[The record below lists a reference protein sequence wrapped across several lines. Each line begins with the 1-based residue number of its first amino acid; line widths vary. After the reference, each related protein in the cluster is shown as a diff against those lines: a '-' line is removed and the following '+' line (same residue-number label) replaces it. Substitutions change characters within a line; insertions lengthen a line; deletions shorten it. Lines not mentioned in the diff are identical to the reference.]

1 MAGLFSQFKPDR
13 LSGFPLPD
21 RCPIDSVSVWGDVFD
36 LQFDDIAAA
45 EFAIDGQIEHREIAG
60 SSLGLKLAP
69 YRPDVLWPEGR
80 FCPVTSPCS
89 KARVLLVTGKSSLA
103 RPWPGSSVTEDGH
116 HAHSSIV
123 IRSESRVS
131 LSASRS
137 VSPPIIPNGLIVA
150 KDKSAS
156 PTWAD
161 VKAFLLTF
169 DRAGLQGLVQD
180 LYAASKDNQ
189 AFLHARFGL
198 GPDQLGPYKA
208 TISRWINP
216 DLMKNQ
222 TVSVSKAKKAIANYN
237 KAIGRPEGL
246 AELSIFFCEEAFSF
260 VEGCS
265 FSDERYFVALI
276 RMYDQSVNRVLSLPL
291 AERRAYVERLG
302 KLRTR
307 AKRVGWG
314 VEDELNDLWH
324 AADFDEQLE

>member
-1 MAGLFSQFKPDR
+1 MA
-13 LSGFPLPD
+13 
-21 RCPIDSVSVWGDVFD
+21 
-36 LQFDDIAAA
+36 
-45 EFAIDGQIEHREIAG
+45 
-60 SSLGLKLAP
+60 
-69 YRPDVLWPEGR
+69 
-80 FCPVTSPCS
+80 
-89 KARVLLVTGKSSLA
+89 
-103 RPWPGSSVTEDGH
+103 
-116 HAHSSIV
+116 
-123 IRSESRVS
+123 
-131 LSASRS
+131 
-137 VSPPIIPNGLIVA
+137 N
-150 KDKSAS
+150 DKGAS
-156 PTWAD
+156 PTWID
-161 VKAFLLTF
+161 VKAILLTF
-169 DRAGLQGLVQD
+169 DRTGLQGLVQD

-189 AFLHARFGL
+189 AFLHARLGL

-222 TVSVSKAKKAIANYN
+222 NVSVSKAKKAIAGYN
-237 KAIGRPEGL
+237 KAIGRLEGL

-291 AERRAYVERLG
+291 AVRRPYVERLG

-314 VEDELNDLWH
+314 MEDELNDLWH